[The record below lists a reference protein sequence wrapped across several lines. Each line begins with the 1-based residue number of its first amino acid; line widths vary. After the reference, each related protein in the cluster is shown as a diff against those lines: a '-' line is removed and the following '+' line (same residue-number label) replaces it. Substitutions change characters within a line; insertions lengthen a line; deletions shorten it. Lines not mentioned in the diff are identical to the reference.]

1 MKDMNNLQKRFFL
14 IFQHCVI
21 KSAFEVLGERDFSRF
36 IWHVNNPLATQER
49 KSKVFSQP
57 KSRKIQGDLTIIST
71 SELRAENFEWVVLP
85 LFFLTL
91 FGSHRYTFL
100 GPLTP
105 HYRGE
110 ASRNVSPFIFSFAAE
125 QGLVKSS
132 LAAALVQKLKQRSIP
147 ASSDFSTTIIPLK
160 KSSPLSCA
168 KTSTSQMF
176 TVVAPN
182 HASTQ
187 WWKIKEKVSFYSNT
201 KEASYSDLRS

>member
-1 MKDMNNLQKRFFL
+1 MKDMNNQRFL
-14 IFQHCVI
+14 VIFQHCVI

-132 LAAALVQKLKQRSIP
+132 LAAALVQKLKS
-147 ASSDFSTTIIPLK
+147 K
-160 KSSPLSCA
+160 
-168 KTSTSQMF
+168 
-176 TVVAPN
+176 
-182 HASTQ
+182 
-187 WWKIKEKVSFYSNT
+187 
-201 KEASYSDLRS
+201 LRSEAKVHSCLQRLFYHHHPFKKVEPLVMC